1 MLTKIRHW
9 WEDSCSLRFI
19 QSVETNNDDPNA
31 GFKSVIPQGAS
42 DEDGWYDDE
51 DEEGY

>member
-1 MLTKIRHW
+1 
-9 WEDSCSLRFI
+9 
-19 QSVETNNDDPNA
+19 VETNNDDPNA